1 MTKPETIRFQNADG
15 ETLAARLD
23 FPVGPVKAY
32 ALFAHCFTCSKDI
45 IGARGV
51 SRALAARGYAVLRFD
66 FTGLGQ
72 SEGDFSDTTFSSNV
86 DDLLRAAEH
95 LRQNYEAPKLLVG
108 HSLGG
113 AAVLAAANRVPEALA
128 VATIAAPSAPDHVK
142 RHLDGKIDEIEADGE
157 AVVDLGGR
165 PFRIRKSFVDDL
177 SAHAVL
183 DEVAAMK
190 KALLVMH
197 APLDDTVSVSNATD
211 IFIAARHPKSFV
223 SLDDAD
229 HLLSRKQDADYAG
242 GVLAAWA
249 ERFVGSSDVAEA
261 ESEDGWAVS
270 RTAPGATFAQDIAV
284 GGHLV
289 RADADAAEGGDGTG
303 PNPTQLAHAALAACG
318 GITAHMY
325 ARRKKWPL
333 EAVEIAVRGA
343 PGGDQHVN
351 TVMEKRVRL
360 SGDLDDEQKARITEI
375 IDKCPVHRMLAAGV
389 DIRHTDE
396 R

>member
-1 MTKPETIRFQNADG
+1 MTTTETIRFQNADG

-86 DDLLRAAEH
+86 DDLLRAADH
-95 LRQNYEAPKLLVG
+95 LRQSYEAPKLLVG

-113 AAVLAAANRVPEALA
+113 AAVLAAANRVPEVLA

-142 RHLDGKIDEIEADGE
+142 RHLDGKVDEIEKDGE

-249 ERFVGSSDVAEA
+249 ERFVGSSDDAEA

-270 RTAPGATFAQDIAV
+270 RSVPGATFAQDIAV

-289 RADADAAEGGDGTG
+289 RADAGAAEGGDGTG

-351 TVMEKRVRL
+351 AVMEKRVRL